1 MARLHGDLMGDVLED
16 SDFARQHHVENL
28 LADYVHCIDDD
39 RLEEWPGFFIETGIY
54 RVITRENHEL
64 GLPVGLIYC
73 DGMGML
79 KDRISA
85 LRGANIYEPHG
96 YRHMIGATRILGVES
111 AEYRVQSNFTVV
123 RTMHDG
129 DMSVFA
135 CGRYLDRIVERD
147 GALKFAERLV
157 ILDSRRVDTLMVIP
171 I

>member
-1 MARLHGDLMGDVLED
+1 MANLMEI
-16 SDFARQHHVENL
+16 SDIIRQHRVEAL
-28 LADYVHCIDDD
+28 LTDYAHCIDDD
-39 RLEEWPGFFIETGIY
+39 RLEEWPEFFVEYCVY

-64 GLPVGLIYC
+64 DMPMGLIYC
-73 DGMGML
+73 DGRGML

-85 LRGANIYEPHG
+85 LRTANIYEPHT
-96 YRHMIGATRILGVES
+96 YRHMVGSVKIFGDDDGELRA
-111 AEYRVQSNFTVV
+111 QSNFTVI

-135 CGRYLDRIVERD
+135 CGKYLDRIIDRD
-147 GALKFAERLV
+147 NILRFAERLV